1 MSQPTSALHEKP
13 LPQENSFGE
22 KESARPPRRKLRLI
36 IFALLVL
43 AVIAA
48 AFALTKG
55 RRTATPASGASSSPT
70 AKDIE
75 TQPISVTSS
84 AAIRRSSAKTVE
96 VVGSLLADEE
106 VVVSAQVAGELSS
119 ISVDFGSYVSQGQV
133 IAQIDQRSAQL
144 KVDQAQAAINQ
155 TMAKIGM
162 KEGQR
167 FEPEK
172 NADVRVAKSQLD
184 WATMDLER
192 STRLIEKGDISRSA
206 YDQAVINHQLASAR
220 HQAALD
226 QINQQLAVL
235 EQQRATLQLARR
247 ELGDTVVRSPIS
259 GSVKEKM
266 ASRGMY
272 LPVNGKIV
280 SIVRLNP
287 LRVRADVP
295 ETSAAN
301 VHPGQSTSFTVDSF
315 PGRTFSARIIR
326 IGPSLNEQTR
336 SLTVEAEVP
345 NAGNLLRPG
354 MFARSQVVVNPNAT
368 AIMVPSTAVQYVAG
382 ISKVFVIEN
391 GVISERTV
399 QTGSTDGN
407 LVEII
412 SGVNEGEIVA
422 TSSIDQLHQGSKVR
436 Q

>member
-1 MSQPTSALHEKP
+1 MSHETSALQEKS
-13 LPQENSFGE
+13 LPFDQNETASP
-22 KESARPPRRKLRLI
+22 RRRKLRLI
-36 IFALLVL
+36 VFALLVI
-43 AVIAA
+43 AAIAA
-48 AFALTKG
+48 AFAFTRG
-55 RRTATPASGASSSPT
+55 RRTASPAAGASPSPT
-70 AKDIE
+70 ARDVE

-84 AAIRRSSAKTVE
+84 AAIRRSSMKTVE
-96 VVGSLLADEE
+96 IVGSLIADEE

-119 ISVDFGSYVSQGQV
+119 ISVDFGSFVTQGQV
-133 IAQIDQRSAQL
+133 IAQIDQRNAQL
-144 KVDQAQAAINQ
+144 RVDQAQAAINQ

-167 FEPEK
+167 FDAEK

-192 STRLIEKGDISRSA
+192 STRLVEKGDISRSA

-220 HQAALD
+220 YQSALD
-226 QINQQLAVL
+226 QINQQLALL
-235 EQQRATLQLARR
+235 EQQKSAHQLARR

-280 SIVRLNP
+280 TLVRLNP

-301 VHPGQSTSFTVDSF
+301 VRPGQSASFTVDSF
-315 PGRTFSARIIR
+315 PGRTFSARITR
-326 IGPSLNEQTR
+326 IGPSLSEQTR

-354 MFARSQVVVNPNAT
+354 MFTRSQVVVNQNAT

-382 ISKVFVIEN
+382 ISKVFVIQN
-391 GVISERTV
+391 GVVSERTI
-399 QTGSTDGN
+399 QTGATDGN
-407 LVEII
+407 LVEVL
-412 SGVNEGEIVA
+412 SGVNEGDLVA
-422 TSSIDQLHQGSKVR
+422 TSSLDQLHQGSRVR

>member
-1 MSQPTSALHEKP
+1 MSHETSALQEKS
-13 LPQENSFGE
+13 LPVGNSFDE
-22 KESARPPRRKLRLI
+22 KENVRPPRRKLRLI
-36 IFALLVL
+36 VFALLIVA
-43 AVIAA
+43 AVAA
-48 AFALTKG
+48 AFAFTRG
-55 RRTATPASGASSSPT
+55 RRATNPAAGASPTPT
-70 AKDIE
+70 ARDVE
-75 TQPISVTSS
+75 SQPISVTSS
-84 AAIRRSSAKTVE
+84 AAIRRSSMKTVE
-96 VVGSLLADEE
+96 VVGSLMADEE

-119 ISVDFGSYVSQGQV
+119 ISVDFGSYVTQGQV
-133 IAQIDQRSAQL
+133 IAQIDQRNAQL
-144 KVDQAQAAINQ
+144 KVEQAQATINQ
-155 TMAKIGM
+155 TMARIGM

-167 FEPEK
+167 FDPEK

-192 STRLIEKGDISRSA
+192 STRLVEKGDISRSA

-220 HQAALD
+220 YQAALD

-235 EQQRATLQLARR
+235 EQQKATFQLARR

-280 SIVRLNP
+280 TLVRLNP

-301 VHPGQSTSFTVDSF
+301 VKPGQSASFTVDSF
-315 PGRTFSARIIR
+315 PGRTFSARITR
-326 IGPSLNEQTR
+326 IGPSMSEQTR
-336 SLTVEAEVP
+336 ALTVEAEVA

-354 MFARSQVVVNPNAT
+354 MFTRSQVVVNPNAT

-382 ISKVFVIEN
+382 ISKVFVIQN
-391 GVISERTV
+391 GVVSERTV
-399 QTGSTDGN
+399 QTGATDGN
-407 LVEII
+407 LVEIL
-412 SGVNEGEIVA
+412 SGVNEGDIVA
-422 TSSIDQLHQGSKVR
+422 TSSLDQIHQGSRVR